1 VRPSSFIPFT
11 LLLFLCF
18 SLLCYLMMF
27 YQFHV
32 LQSAK
37 CGRKPSLNVEY
48 VGIWKEV
55 VMAWGLLRQYL
66 PEDAE
71 EAYESPHSG

>member
-1 VRPSSFIPFT
+1 
-11 LLLFLCF
+11 
-18 SLLCYLMMF
+18 MMF